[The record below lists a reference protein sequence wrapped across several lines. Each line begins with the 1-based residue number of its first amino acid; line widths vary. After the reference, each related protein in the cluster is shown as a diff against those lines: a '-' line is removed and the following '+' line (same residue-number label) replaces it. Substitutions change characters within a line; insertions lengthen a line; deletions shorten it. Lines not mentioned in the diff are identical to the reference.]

1 MSPAMQF
8 RGAGKRQGRHSLA
21 AMGAGRD
28 CRLLFVSDS
37 ISGRRLLVDSGA
49 QRSILPAQPVDTM
62 AGGHGPRMDAANGT
76 PIRTYGTRYVEVCFG
91 GRHFGWDF
99 VMAAVSTPILGADF
113 LCAFRLLVDVTNCR
127 LIDAVAFSTY
137 PCTLGGVGGLCLS
150 HTFTTGDPY
159 QRLLAEFPVLTTPTF
174 SSAVA
179 KHGVEHHITTV
190 GPSVYAHA
198 RRLDSAKLG
207 IARGEF
213 TTMERLGIVRRS
225 KSPWASPL
233 HMVTK
238 ADGGWRP
245 CGDFCRLNNSTTADR
260 YPVPHIQDFSAH
272 LAGATIFS
280 KVDLVRG
287 YHQVPVHPP
296 DIPKTAVITP
306 FGLFEFLR
314 MPFGLKGAAQTF
326 QRLMDSVLRD
336 LPFLF
341 VYLDDILVASACAEE
356 HLSHLRLLFERL
368 SEHGLII
375 NPAKCQFGLSSIT
388 FLGHHVT
395 PQGAVPLPARERR
408 FDHVNVDLVGPLPP
422 SLGFTDRKSVV

>member
-1 MSPAMQF
+1 
-8 RGAGKRQGRHSLA
+8 
-21 AMGAGRD
+21 MGAGRD

-62 AGGHGPRMDAANGT
+62 AGGHGPRMAAANGT

-150 HTFTTGDPY
+150 HTFATGDPY

-190 GPSVYAHA
+190 GPPVYAHA

-225 KSPWASPL
+225 KSLWASPL

-245 CGDFCRLNNSTTADR
+245 CRDFRRLNNSTTADR

-287 YHQVPVHPP
+287 YHQVPVHPL
-296 DIPKTAVITP
+296 DVPKTAVITP
-306 FGLFEFLR
+306 F
-314 MPFGLKGAAQTF
+314 
-326 QRLMDSVLRD
+326 D
-336 LPFLF
+336 LN
-341 VYLDDILVASACAEE
+341 S
-356 HLSHLRLLFERL
+356 
-368 SEHGLII
+368 
-375 NPAKCQFGLSSIT
+375 
-388 FLGHHVT
+388 
-395 PQGAVPLPARERR
+395 
-408 FDHVNVDLVGPLPP
+408 
-422 SLGFTDRKSVV
+422 